1 MEREAAPPP
10 PKPRRFVL
18 AFLRNPVF
26 GCRVSSPAPL
36 PLLWTDVPLHADA
49 WAVLRPHV
57 RLCGPTVP
65 ADFSVAADYAAADAA
80 IVGNQFNGDAAA
92 FTRAPRLQVMARTG
106 IGYDNIAIA
115 AASAAGVCTVN
126 TPDAPTEST
135 AEFAIALMFAVARRI
150 PTADHN
156 AKAGLWKLDPSVLG
170 FDLAEKTLGLVGFGR
185 IARRVAEMARAI
197 GMRVCAFDPFVA
209 APTMAAAGVAP
220 CADLPELLQ
229 VSHVLSLH
237 APATPATQR
246 MIGADQLAQLP
257 PGAILI
263 NAARGSLVDEAAVLA
278 ALTSGRLAG
287 AGLDVWEREP
297 VPADHPLFRHPRV
310 VATPHLAAYT
320 NEGRRRSHVAAA
332 QHVLSVL
339 RGEIPPTLIDP
350 TMWIRRR
357 KHVAP

>member
-1 MEREAAPPP
+1 MPDA
-10 PKPRRFVL
+10 
-18 AFLRNPVF
+18 
-26 GCRVSSPAPL
+26 

-49 WAVLRPHV
+49 WATLRPHV

-65 ADFSVAADYAAADAA
+65 ADFAVAADYAAADAA
-80 IVGNQFNGDAAA
+80 IVGNQFNGDAACFA
-92 FTRAPRLQVMARTG
+92 RAPRLLVMARTG
-106 IGYDNIAIA
+106 IGYDNVDIA
-115 AASAAGVCTVN
+115 AATAAGVCIVN

-150 PTADHN
+150 PAADQN
-156 AKAGLWKLDPSVLG
+156 AKAGLWKLDASVMG

-185 IARRVAEMARAI
+185 IARRVAEIARAI
-197 GMRVCAFDPFVA
+197 RMRVWAIDPLVPA
-209 APTMAAAGVAP
+209 STLAAAGVAP
-220 CADLPELLQ
+220 CADFPELLQ
-229 VSHVLSLH
+229 ASHVLSLH
-237 APATPATQR
+237 APATAATRR
-246 MIGADQLAQLP
+246 MIGADQLALLP

-263 NAARGSLVDEAAVLA
+263 NAARGSLIDESAVLT
-278 ALTSGRLAG
+278 ALETGRLAG

-297 VPADHPLFRHPRV
+297 VAADHPLFRHPRV
-310 VATPHLAAYT
+310 VATPHMAAYT

-357 KHVAP
+357 K